1 MTVSIMQPYFLPYL
15 GYFQLINAAD
25 RFVVYDT
32 IQYSKQGW
40 MNRNRML
47 LNGKDAFF
55 TLPVRKDSDFLY
67 VEKRALIP
75 DFEKH
80 ATYLHN
86 LFFNAYRKAP
96 FVEETLA
103 LIDSVLFYPESNL
116 FAFLMHSIEAVCRH
130 LEITTP
136 LIKASVIPADH
147 SRKGVDRVIDITL
160 AIGGTVYRNP
170 NGAAWMYH
178 PDYFA
183 SRGLGLEILK
193 MNAIEYPQFGNRFVP
208 SLSILDVLMFNGK
221 ERTKELLNE
230 FSLLEHWETR

>member
-1 MTVSIMQPYFLPYL
+1 MTVSIMQPYFLAYL

-47 LNGKDAFF
+47 LNGKDAYF

-67 VEKRALIP
+67 VEKRELIP

-80 ATYLHN
+80 ASYLHN
-86 LFFNAYRKAP
+86 LFLNAYRKAP
-96 FVEETLA
+96 FVEETMA
-103 LIDSVLFYPESNL
+103 MIDPVLFYPERNL
-116 FAFLMHSIEAVCRH
+116 FGFLMHSIETVCRH
-130 LEITTP
+130 LDITTP
-136 LIKASVIPADH
+136 LLKASDIPADH

-160 AIGGTVYRNP
+160 AIGGSVYRNP

-193 MNAIEYPQFGNRFVP
+193 MDAIAYPQFDNTFLP
-208 SLSILDVLMFNGK
+208 SLSILDVLMFNGQEK
-221 ERTKELLNE
+221 TKALL
-230 FSLLEHWETR
+230 SAYTLLETWETR